1 MDENSKELESS
12 NSNNFNIFNDMNYSN
27 SNYTEIKSYDIKILD
42 KSYSLKICK
51 EDKNNQIIFLC
62 NEKSNINN
70 INNIGNNDIKNDINI
85 NKIENNEMEKNKI
98 YYEGKYTLEELISNN
113 KFFNI
118 FDSLDEL
125 IKEIID
131 LLDDNL
137 QENISVNFNNNSYDK
152 LLLKLNFP
160 FLVKK
165 NKEVI
170 IELLCKG
177 INDKNIN
184 HYFYNEILSLQKTDK
199 LLDQEI
205 EELKKQNE
213 LINYRLFKLENYIQK
228 ENINSNNKIEDFFNN
243 AKEKEIDS
251 YLLYK
256 KDDIEFLNNRLLQD
270 KYVPKGKVVK
280 YKLLYRCSKN
290 GENARDFHKFCDNFP
305 QTLTVIKSVKGKIFG
320 GYTEQTWK
328 DDDIKKMGTL
338 KKDNKAF
345 LFSLNKK
352 KIYNN
357 YSDQPAIWCHESYG
371 PCFYGKGNFTIYSK
385 EKLINEKMKTN
396 KAKEC
401 TFSIMEKDYELTD
414 GEESFN
420 ALEIEVFQIL
430 FT

>member
-1 MDENSKELESS
+1 M
-12 NSNNFNIFNDMNYSN
+12 
-27 SNYTEIKSYDIKILD
+27 
-42 KSYSLKICK
+42 
-51 EDKNNQIIFLC
+51 
-62 NEKSNINN
+62 
-70 INNIGNNDIKNDINI
+70 
-85 NKIENNEMEKNKI
+85 
-98 YYEGKYTLEELISNN
+98 
-113 KFFNI
+113 
-118 FDSLDEL
+118 
-125 IKEIID
+125 
-131 LLDDNL
+131 
-137 QENISVNFNNNSYDK
+137 
-152 LLLKLNFP
+152 
-160 FLVKK
+160 
-165 NKEVI
+165 
-170 IELLCKG
+170 
-177 INDKNIN
+177 
-184 HYFYNEILSLQKTDK
+184 
-199 LLDQEI
+199 
-205 EELKKQNE
+205 
-213 LINYRLFKLENYIQK
+213 ENYIQK
-228 ENINSNNKIEDFFNN
+228 EDNNSYNKIEDFFNN
-243 AKEKEIDS
+243 SKEKEIDS

-270 KYVPKGKVVK
+270 KYVPKGKKVK

-414 GEESFN
+414 GEEFFN